1 MSNAQPTVDYKVKH
15 YKMRNNTKIS
25 IRINQ
30 NVFAKQERET
40 LINARHNITIEYMV
54 IIVNII
60 SALFLIREAMY
71 ELNQINV

>member
-1 MSNAQPTVDYKVKH
+1 
-15 YKMRNNTKIS
+15 MRNNTKLS

-40 LINARHNITIEYMV
+40 LIDAKHNVTIPDKV

-60 SALFLIREAMY
+60 STLFLIREAMY

>member
-1 MSNAQPTVDYKVKH
+1 MDYKVELKVEIIT
-15 YKMRNNTKIS
+15 NNSKIS

-40 LINARHNITIEYMV
+40 LIDAKHNVTIPDKV

-71 ELNQINV
+71 ELNRINV